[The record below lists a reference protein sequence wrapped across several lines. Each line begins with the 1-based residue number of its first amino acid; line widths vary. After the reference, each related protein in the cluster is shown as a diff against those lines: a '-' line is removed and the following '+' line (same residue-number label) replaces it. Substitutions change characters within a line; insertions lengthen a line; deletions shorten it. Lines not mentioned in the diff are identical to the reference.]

1 MASHQRSA
9 WSTGYGTT
17 KETLIAFIDR
27 ACDASMFEP
36 NLALDLEIAELINQ
50 KKANTPR
57 EAAVRVLKHV
67 NSHNTHEAMLAL
79 ALLDILVKN
88 CGYPFHLQISTKE
101 FLNELVRRF
110 PERPPPVLPPTT
122 LKILEMIHE
131 WNNTL
136 CVTSKHKK
144 DLAHIKDMHRLLGYK
159 GYRFPNFDKR
169 AASVLNPSESLQTP
183 EELEEEDRA
192 AQAAKLQEL
201 IRRGTPK
208 DLAAAQELMK
218 IMSGAEPEKK
228 PDYEK
233 QVEKELDR
241 IQQRILLLNEMLD
254 NSKPNERFVDG
265 DAYDQIAQKCRHV
278 QPKIQKWI
286 SESSE
291 NELGQVDRLLL
302 MNDLINNVVRRYE
315 SFKAGDRTA
324 TAEIDPALQAG
335 KPTKTR
341 KNEPVSLIDFDDEPS
356 ATTTGAVAR
365 SNPMDDLASLG
376 GLSLD
381 APTSSSGPSPGK
393 PQRVDPMAFFNTA
406 PATNGSSQP
415 ASAFGGTGS
424 FFSNPAY
431 NPASSSGTSSPLSPS
446 AGPMGAIQLG
456 SSRPAS
462 VNSMGSSGTQQP
474 LSWSSTN
481 SPLPAL
487 PAQQSQRLSSQPPP
501 TPPKKKDAFEDLLGD
516 F

>member
-1 MASHQRSA
+1 MSSHHRSA
-9 WSTGYGTT
+9 WSTGYGST

-27 ACDASMFEP
+27 ACDPSMFEP

-57 EAAVRVLKHV
+57 EAAVQVVRHI
-67 NSHNTHEAMLAL
+67 NSGNTHEAMLAL

-88 CGYPFHLQISTKE
+88 CGYPFHLQISTKD

-110 PERPPPVLPPTT
+110 PERPPKFLPPTMS
-122 LKILEMIHE
+122 KILEMIHE

-144 DLAHIKDMHRLLGYK
+144 DLVHIRDMHRLLGYK
-159 GYRFPNFDKR
+159 GYRFPAFDKR
-169 AASVLNPSESLQTP
+169 AASVLNPAENLQTP

-233 QVEKELDR
+233 QVDKELDR

-254 NSKPNERFVDG
+254 NSKPNEKFVDG
-265 DAYDQIAQKCRHV
+265 DAYD
-278 QPKIQKWI
+278 PKIQKWI

-324 TAEIDPALQAG
+324 TAEIDPAFVRLHTG

-341 KNEPVSLIDFDDEPS
+341 KNEPVSLIDFDDEPT
-356 ATTTGAVAR
+356 ATTPNATS

-381 APTSSSGPSPGK
+381 SPAATAPAVAK
-393 PQRVDPMAFFNTA
+393 PQRVDPMALFNTA
-406 PATNGSSQP
+406 PATNGAQTSQP
-415 ASAFGGTGS
+415 GASAFGAGSGS
-424 FFSNPAY
+424 FFSNLTY
-431 NPASSSGTSSPLSPS
+431 NSSSSTSTPLSPANNS
-446 AGPMGAIQLG
+446 FGAIQLG
-456 SSRPAS
+456 NSRPAS
-462 VNSMGSSGTQQP
+462 ANSMGSGMQQP
-474 LSWSSTN
+474 QASWSS

-487 PAQQSQRLSSQPPP
+487 PAQQSQKLNPNQPPP